1 MPQLRSGARRSKR
14 LVNLQPATHPI
25 DQTENVTAPTRTRR
39 KTGGGRGR
47 GDAAGVRKGLVA
59 ATIGRTVVAG
69 GRGRGVRLIDLD
81 LEPLCEVVPELVA
94 RGVGE
99 PVFNR
104 IDEVADKDIAMDG
117 GSGDKVIGVEEDGN
131 TPAVQVGNS
140 PIYKTDRKLGK
151 GGLGQVYVGRRVSSG
166 TERTGPDAFEVA
178 LKFEHRSSKGC
189 NYGPPYEWQV
199 YSSLNGCYWVP
210 WVHYKGQQGDFY
222 ILVMTSLDQM
232 YSSSMKFLQELAQMH
247 TRTLLLVVQQFWD
260 ELCKK
265 KHPNEAVLEG

>member
-59 ATIGRTVVAG
+59 ATIGRTVAG

-104 IDEVADKDIAMDG
+104 IDAVADKDIAMDG

-131 TPAVQVGNS
+131 TPAVPERVQVGNS

-199 YSSLNGCYWVP
+199 YRFPLPQFVEW
-210 WVHYKGQQGDFY
+210 
-222 ILVMTSLDQM
+222 
-232 YSSSMKFLQELAQMH
+232 
-247 TRTLLLVVQQFWD
+247 LLLDSVGSLQGTARRFLHSGEFRLLTLTSSTTQFVV
-260 ELCKK
+260 E
-265 KHPNEAVLEG
+265 